1 MSTIESYPRSAEF
14 PLLPLRDVVVF
25 PGTVTSLF
33 VGRPPSVGAVETAV
47 SSGLHVLLVTQRD
60 PEIDEPTLPDLY
72 PVGCLAEIIQCMKLP
87 DASLKVI
94 IQGLQRYRP
103 RELVAHDSYVAA
115 LASLVLDVK
124 AAGAEIKAR
133 MRSVLDLFHDYVK
146 LNPRIPQETLLSV
159 ANTDDPGR
167 LADQIAG
174 QSSLKVNEKQAVLE
188 TRSPLK
194 RLQQLAD
201 LLVQEVEILQLE
213 KKIRGEVR
221 RQMERSQ
228 REYYLTEQIKAIQR
242 ELGRDAENIEEIDE
256 YRVKIAKAGFGPEA
270 REKAERELSRLAAMP
285 PMSPEAAVVRNYLDW
300 LVALPWSRR
309 TRDRL
314 EIDVVQKVLDRD
326 HYGLARPKQRIL
338 EFLAVRQL
346 VDKVKGPILCF
357 VGPPGVGKTSLG
369 RSIARALRRRF
380 IRISLGGVRDEA
392 EIRGHRRTYVGALPG
407 RIVQMMRKAATCNPV
422 FLLDEV
428 DKMSVDFRGDPSA
441 ALLEVLDPELNCSFT
456 DHYLEVEFDLS
467 QVLFI
472 TTANFTDPIPPA
484 LRDRM
489 EVIEIPSYT
498 HQEKF
503 HIARSFL
510 VPKQIRANGLVGKG
524 ISFGKDGIDTLI
536 QLYTRE
542 AGVRQLEREIAS
554 VLRKQAKNVAAGTA
568 GKRIRITS
576 RLVEAC
582 LGPPRYLRSR
592 REKEDGIGVAM
603 GLAWT
608 EVGGQILATEVSVLP
623 GSGTLTLTGQMGQ
636 VMQESAKAAL
646 SYARSR
652 GKELALRR
660 DFHRLWDIHVHVP
673 EGAIPKDGPSAG
685 ITIATAI
692 VSALTRC
699 PVRSDV
705 AMTGEVTLRGRVLS
719 VGGIKEKL
727 LAAHR
732 AGIRTVLLPEENRR
746 DVSEIPEEVLAEV
759 RLVYVK
765 TMDVVLAHALT
776 KDKGKDE

>member
-1 MSTIESYPRSAEF
+1 M
-14 PLLPLRDVVVF
+14 
-25 PGTVTSLF
+25 VTSLF
-33 VGRPPSVGAVETAV
+33 VGRSQSVTALEGA
-47 SSGLHVLLVTQRD
+47 SGAGSRIMLATQRD
-60 PEIDEPTLPDLY
+60 PEIDDPSLTDLY
-72 PVGCLAEIIQCMKLP
+72 AVGCLAEVIQYMKLP
-87 DASLKVI
+87 DSSVKVI
-94 IQGLQRYRP
+94 IRGLQRYRI
-103 RELVAHDSYVAA
+103 RDLADNDSYLAARVALVSDEKTEGTEI
-115 LASLVLDVK
+115 LAT
-124 AAGAEIKAR
+124 
-133 MRSVLDLFHDYVK
+133 MRSVLDIFHDYVK
-146 LNPRIPQETLLSV
+146 LNPRIPQEALLAVS
-159 ANTDDPGR
+159 NTDDPGH
-167 LADQIAG
+167 LADQIAA
-174 QSSLKVNEKQAVLE
+174 QSPLKVNEKQAVLE
-188 TRSPLK
+188 TRAPLK
-194 RLQQLAD
+194 RLRQLAEV
-201 LLVQEVEILQLE
+201 LVQEVEILQME

-228 REYYLTEQIKAIQR
+228 REYYLTEQIKAIQK
-242 ELGRDAENIEEIDE
+242 ELGREAENQEEIEE
-256 YRVKIAKAGFGPEA
+256 YRTKIAKAGFGREIQ
-270 REKAERELSRLAAMP
+270 EKAERELSRLAAMP
-285 PMSPEAAVVRNYLDW
+285 PMSPEATVVRNYLDW

-314 EIDVVQKVLDRD
+314 DINIVQTVLDKD
-326 HYGLARPKQRIL
+326 HYGLGKPKQRIV

-346 VDKVKGPILCF
+346 VERVKGPILCF

-380 IRISLGGVRDEA
+380 VRISLGGVRDEA

-407 RIVQMMRKAATCNPV
+407 RIIQMMRKAGTCNPV

-498 HQEKF
+498 HLEKF
-503 HIARSFL
+503 RIARGFL
-510 VPKQIRANGLVGKG
+510 VPKQVRANGLVGRG
-524 ISFGKDGIDTLI
+524 VSFTKDAIDLLI
-536 QLYTRE
+536 HSYTRE

-554 VLRKQAKNVAAGTA
+554 ILRKQAKNVASGAA
-568 GKRIRITS
+568 GKRIRITP
-576 RLVEAC
+576 RLVETC
-582 LGPPRYLRSR
+582 LGPRRYL
-592 REKEDGIGVAM
+592 EMKKEQEDGIGVAM

-608 EVGGQILATEVSVLP
+608 EIGGQILATEVSVLR
-623 GSGTLTLTGQMGQ
+623 GSGNLTLTGHMGE

-652 GKELALRR
+652 GKELGLRR
-660 DFHRLWDIHVHVP
+660 DFHRHWDIHVHVP

-685 ITIATAI
+685 ITMASAI
-692 VSALTRC
+692 VSALAKQ

-705 AMTGEVTLRGRVLS
+705 AMTGEVTLRGRVLP

-732 AGIRTVLLPEENRR
+732 AGITTVLLPEENRR
-746 DVSEIPEEVLAEV
+746 DVREIPEDVL
-759 RLVYVK
+759 RTMQLIFVK
-765 TMDVVLAHALT
+765 DMDMVLEHALT
-776 KDKGKDE
+776 KDKGYDG